1 MSRDDYAF
9 PCAGCLCDHC
19 ANNLYSSDK
28 MAGEAKIFC
37 YVCEE
42 CRYYDGDLKNKDM
55 RCKQCE
61 NYIVTNE
68 HAERLRKV
76 GNCITLQARDKNEVY
91 DRITV
96 LHATERALIGEIIM
110 DVNVHEI
117 IVLRDKKVQART
129 HKKKRINKKWAKR
142 YGFKTYENQ
151 LIENGQMIVMGREIY
166 MNERTYKALKKH
178 VR

>member
-19 ANNLYSSDK
+19 ANNLYSSDQ

-42 CRYYDGDLKNKDM
+42 CRYYDGNLKNKDM

-68 HAERLRKV
+68 HAELFCENAASYSRSCSGSGIAPV
-76 GNCITLQARDKNEVY
+76 EV
-91 DRITV
+91 
-96 LHATERALIGEIIM
+96 
-110 DVNVHEI
+110 
-117 IVLRDKKVQART
+117 
-129 HKKKRINKKWAKR
+129 
-142 YGFKTYENQ
+142 
-151 LIENGQMIVMGREIY
+151 
-166 MNERTYKALKKH
+166 
-178 VR
+178 

>member
-61 NYIVTNE
+61 NYIV
-68 HAERLRKV
+68 
-76 GNCITLQARDKNEVY
+76 I
-91 DRITV
+91 V
-96 LHATERALIGEIIM
+96 LVQDISFRR
-110 DVNVHEI
+110 NVH
-117 IVLRDKKVQART
+117 
-129 HKKKRINKKWAKR
+129 
-142 YGFKTYENQ
+142 
-151 LIENGQMIVMGREIY
+151 NGKM
-166 MNERTYKALKKH
+166 
-178 VR
+178 